1 MNIASLYLIFIGS
14 KWDVVILDINSSDAN
29 CELWGPTKEFIDE
42 KFLVDCK
49 SILDEKT
56 IGSLV
61 INLICLS
68 QQLRASILE
77 RLKTLYIHVFVNQL
91 PKNRNEI
98 IFCTNIS
105 PEALFY
111 KQPFEIAKCKNHNHL
126 INSGDV
132 MHMFQSITNNMKE
145 I

>member
-1 MNIASLYLIFIGS
+1 MAKQQVNLDEHSKFIFNFYRKQMGCGYT
-14 KWDVVILDINSSDAN
+14 WH
-29 CELWGPTKEFIDE
+29 TKEFIDE